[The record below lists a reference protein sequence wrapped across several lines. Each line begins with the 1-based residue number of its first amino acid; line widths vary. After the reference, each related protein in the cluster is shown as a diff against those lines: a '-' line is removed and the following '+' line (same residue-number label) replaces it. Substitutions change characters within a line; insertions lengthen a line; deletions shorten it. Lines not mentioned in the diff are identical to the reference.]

1 MSKIYGYCR
10 ISKKSQNI
18 DRQIRNIKKAYPEA
32 IIVDEAFTGR
42 TTHRPK
48 FEQLLRVVKP
58 DDTIVFDS
66 VSRMSRDSQE
76 GVLTYFALFDT
87 GVNLIFLKEHY
98 IDTSVYAENIKDKL
112 ELHGTDE
119 DEIFKGLNNYFR
131 KLAERQIHIAFE
143 QAEKEVEDLRQ
154 RTKEGIE
161 TARLNGKQIGQK
173 PGNKLYIKKKGPAK
187 EKIIKY
193 SKDFNGHLNDVDCI
207 RLIGINRNTYYKYK
221 RELRENPSSD
231 NKISLKLN
239 IKSNTRWY

>member
-18 DRQIRNIKKAYPEA
+18 DRQIRNIKKEYPDA

-98 IDTSVYAENIKDKL
+98 IDTSVYAENIKDTAWATISSPANISSHAVYMSEGNNCLKSS
-112 ELHGTDE
+112 
-119 DEIFKGLNNYFR
+119 KSPSGLGY
-131 KLAERQIHIAFE
+131 
-143 QAEKEVEDLRQ
+143 VPS
-154 RTKEGIE
+154 
-161 TARLNGKQIGQK
+161 IG
-173 PGNKLYIKKKGPAK
+173 L
-187 EKIIKY
+187 
-193 SKDFNGHLNDVDCI
+193 
-207 RLIGINRNTYYKYK
+207 
-221 RELRENPSSD
+221 
-231 NKISLKLN
+231 
-239 IKSNTRWY
+239 